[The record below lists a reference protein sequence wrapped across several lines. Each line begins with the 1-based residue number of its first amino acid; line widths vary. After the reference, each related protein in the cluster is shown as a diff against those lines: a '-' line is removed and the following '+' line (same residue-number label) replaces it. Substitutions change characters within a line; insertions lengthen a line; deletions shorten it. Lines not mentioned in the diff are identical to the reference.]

1 MSEQN
6 TAITALLVRWRE
18 GDHEALNALTPLV
31 YKNLRNIASR
41 QLARER
47 PGFSMCAT
55 EVVHEAYQRLACA
68 DVSWQDRNHFL
79 SIASR
84 QMRQVLVDYARAKNR
99 QKRGGDEW
107 QRVTLT
113 ESGEPAE
120 GQQVDILCIQEALER
135 LSAFDPQKAQIV
147 DLMVFGGLTG
157 KDIAGVIG
165 ISEPAV
171 WREWRMARAW
181 LHNELKSIHV

>member
-1 MSEQN
+1 LSEQN
-6 TAITALLVRWRE
+6 AAITALLVRWRE
-18 GDHEALNALTPLV
+18 GDNEALNALTPLV
-31 YKNLRNIASR
+31 YNNLRHIASR
-41 QLARER
+41 HLSRER

-55 EVVHEAYQRLACA
+55 EVVHEAYQRMASA
-68 DVSWQDRNHFL
+68 DVAWQDRAHFL

-84 QMRQVLVDYARAKNR
+84 QMRQVLVDYARAKGR
-99 QKRGGDEW
+99 QKRGGEDW

-113 ESGEPAE
+113 ESSEPADGEP
-120 GQQVDILCIQEALER
+120 VDILCIQEALER
-135 LSAFDPQKAQIV
+135 LSTFDSRKAQIV

-157 KDIAGVIG
+157 KDIAGVVG